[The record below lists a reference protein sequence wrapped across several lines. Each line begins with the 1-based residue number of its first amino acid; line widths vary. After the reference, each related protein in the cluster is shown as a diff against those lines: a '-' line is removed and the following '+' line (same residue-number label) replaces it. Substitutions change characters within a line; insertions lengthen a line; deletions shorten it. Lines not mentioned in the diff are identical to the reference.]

1 MKTKILKEIE
11 DSKKIY
17 KASPYRMVADYNRE
31 IETEKEYNGRQLL
44 ELLQNADDE
53 QSTSVLI
60 KFDTKN
66 NLLSISNS
74 GDSCKPFS
82 YAGIRSLMI
91 SNLSSKTTKKFIG
104 NKGLGF
110 RSIINWSKKITI
122 NSAGLDIVFSREIVD
137 KFFDELFN
145 VKEQQQ
151 IREDRELPQS
161 IKPIPF
167 LSIPTVV
174 ENAQEEWTT
183 SIQIH
188 YKSKY
193 EEDIHKQIKELK
205 NEILLFLN
213 HIENLVVMVDDEILL
228 DVDKSKLSQQWT
240 IYQRREK
247 LPKELWDKENE
258 EEHFDLKIALQ
269 DNLHNEITELFAY
282 FPTKIDINL
291 PFIVH
296 GTFELNSSRNDIND
310 SPKNRYILKELVV
323 LIISTAKELTKEEV
337 SYKALEMLAYTTKNT
352 ILDSLGF
359 YDAIDE
365 AILNLKVFPCLD
377 ETYREMDE
385 VIFVDDLSW
394 FVHNTNNTQ
403 LFENLLIPIPLSE
416 NINLDSYSLGTS
428 VDIQKLN
435 LLSANIESIQD
446 RAEFIVMSYNRFS
459 HKEKLELLIDKDT
472 KLIGVDDDVYTP
484 SNKDF
489 SIPSYV
495 NIKFIHPE
503 LFNKLVTLFKLPVTD
518 KARELQRKLKDI
530 TNIQS
535 YEPAPVLQKIV
546 TSTNRELRKDG
557 VKQDDI
563 VKEMVQSLYENYI
576 LLDKTDIPNGTKV
589 QLINKN
595 YELSDANNLFLSK
608 SYPSGELTE
617 MLFED
622 IFSNDEF
629 LSDITTYNLEDEP
642 LDDVELFF
650 LWLGVNQISKLVPA
664 TELEKSAYCRLY
676 FNKIKG
682 KPDSAH
688 DMIVDSAT
696 KNIYKI
702 DEIAKNISLEKF
714 ILWAIKDKHIYDSF
728 NEKTSV
734 TLRGSRGG
742 YTNHRHNDT
751 SFIYH
756 QLQSLNLY
764 KDYLIGNE
772 KLSALVN
779 ANPFNFKYNKFEKY
793 EVNKSDIESM
803 MLKLGAIDKFE
814 KLSITA
820 VSKIVLELP
829 KNALEG
835 KQVQSIYKLC
845 IKHFEHHQKPI
856 EASDDVKLFAK
867 KDEEKRYFNKD
878 EVFYN
883 GNIKL
888 PKKITKTKAILD
900 FPRRQSTTNVIGFFG
915 INNLNEINIDIENK
929 EIDHTLT
936 DRFKDLLEQIK
947 EYILVY
953 RIKDIETDKT
963 ADAELRKLQNLK
975 IVLCSSVA
983 YKIDDEIYEL
993 DNNDYIKDTHEY
1005 LIKVDNTK
1013 PLDRIINDKFGF
1025 EFQESF
1031 ADIIGLVFDIQE
1043 THVFR
1048 SMIKEDTSYIEQI
1061 IRNDIGSDELIR
1073 ARELLG
1079 KTDEYYSFWKTVYD
1093 LKGKEYTLLSDD
1105 KMFEIIKEEFVLSI
1119 AIESIDYRYL
1129 NTFQACTQIE
1139 KLFKELN
1146 LRVEDFNNK
1155 GPFYKI
1161 DCLEFHKINLQQKFD
1176 SNSMKFQKLL
1186 YSYCIQEH
1194 KEKEFND
1201 LKATYNQ
1208 NNSYVM
1214 QKSEQNRFKMEVEY
1228 EVIVKEYIKC
1238 NFSFEGIE
1246 ATKIDFKDVY
1256 EENVTKVEIDKL
1268 NGNSHYISLL
1278 YFRDSVGEI
1287 NDYIESLEQSSFS
1300 TTTETTKVFSEPKAI
1315 EEVSLT
1321 SSFSSRE
1328 KSLKEKPRKA
1338 YKHNSDAD
1346 TQKQKRGVKAELE
1359 VYQSLCSEYG
1369 KDNVEHM
1376 SLDNDSLGYDIKYKN
1391 EEGIYKYVEVKN
1403 FSNGQFYL
1411 SKNEKE
1417 FAQSNFGFYELFL
1430 VSDSIL
1436 KIPNINYNDDTI
1448 FQLDSSE
1455 YIVKYSI
1462 K

>member
-1 MKTKILKEIE
+1 MIHNKILQEIKNRKEI
-11 DSKKIY
+11 Y
-17 KASPYRMVADYNRE
+17 KRSPYDMVSAYNRE

-60 KFDTKN
+60 KLDTKN
-66 NLLSISNS
+66 NLLSISNR

-110 RSIINWSKKITI
+110 RSIINWSEKITI

-137 KFFDELFN
+137 RIFDELFD
-145 VKEQQQ
+145 VKEQKQ
-151 IREDRELPQS
+151 IREDRKLPQN

-167 LSIPTVV
+167 LSIPAVL

-188 YKSKY
+188 YKFKY
-193 EEDIHKQIKELK
+193 EDDIYKQIKELK

-269 DNLHNEITELFAY
+269 DNLHNEIKELFAY

-310 SPKNRYILKELVV
+310 SPKNRYILKELVA

-359 YDAIDE
+359 YDAINE

-385 VIFVDDLSW
+385 VIFIDELSS
-394 FVHNTNNTQ
+394 FVHRTKNAQ
-403 LFENLLIPIPLSE
+403 LFDNLLIPLSE
-416 NINLDSYSLGTS
+416 NINLDAYSLGTI
-428 VDIQKLN
+428 VDTEKLN
-435 LLSANIESIQD
+435 ILSANINSIQD
-446 RAEFIVMSYNRFS
+446 RADFIYMFYNTFR
-459 HKEKLELLIDKDT
+459 HEEKFELLIDNESE
-472 KLIGVDDDVYTP
+472 LIGVNDDVYTP

-503 LFNKLVTLFKLPVTD
+503 LFNRLVILFNIPITD
-518 KARELQRKLKDI
+518 KTRELQRKLKDI
-530 TNIQS
+530 TNIHS
-535 YEPAPVLQKIV
+535 YEPVPVLQKIIA
-546 TSTNRELRKDG
+546 STNRELRKEG
-557 VKQDDI
+557 VKQDII

-576 LLDKTDIPNGTKV
+576 LLDKTDIPSGTKV
-589 QLINKN
+589 QLLNQN
-595 YELSDANNLFLSK
+595 NTLSDASDLFLSND
-608 SYPSGELTE
+608 YPSGELTQ
-617 MLFED
+617 MLFEY

-629 LSDITTYNLEDEP
+629 LADITTYNLEDEP

-650 LWLGVNQISKLVPA
+650 LWLGVNQISKLVP
-664 TELEKSAYCRLY
+664 TSQLEKNTYCRVY
-676 FNKIKG
+676 FSSIKG
-682 KPDSAH
+682 KPDYAHHMTIGSAE
-688 DMIVDSAT
+688 
-696 KNIYKI
+696 NIYKL
-702 DEIAKNISLEKF
+702 DEIAQKISLEKF

-742 YTNHRHNDT
+742 YINNRNSDT
-751 SFIYH
+751 SFIYY

-779 ANPFNFKYNKFEKY
+779 SNPFNFKYQEFEKY
-793 EVNKSDIESM
+793 NINKSDIESM
-803 MLKLGAIDKFE
+803 MLKLGAVDKFE
-814 KLSITA
+814 KLSIKA
-820 VSKIVLELP
+820 VSRIVSELP
-829 KNALEG
+829 NNASEG
-835 KQVQSIYKLC
+835 KQVQSLYKLC
-845 IKHFEHHQKPI
+845 IKHFEHHQKPLMV
-856 EASDDVKLFAK
+856 SDDVKLFAK
-867 KDEEKRYFNKD
+867 RDEEKRYFNRD

-900 FPRRQSTTNVIGFFG
+900 FPRRQSTTNVIGFFV
-915 INNLNEINIDIENK
+915 INNLNEINIDIVEK
-929 EIDHTLT
+929 EIDRTLT
-936 DRFKDLLEQIK
+936 DKFKDLLEQIK

-993 DNNDYIKDTHEY
+993 DNNDYIKDAHEY
-1005 LIKVDNTK
+1005 LIKIDNAK
-1013 PLDRIINDKFGF
+1013 SLNNIIGDKFGF

-1048 SMIKEDTSYIEQI
+1048 NMIKEDTSYIEQI

-1105 KMFEIIKEEFVLSI
+1105 KMFEIIKKEFALSI

-1129 NTFQACTQIE
+1129 NTFKACKQIE
-1139 KLFKELN
+1139 QLFMELDFI
-1146 LRVEDFNNK
+1146 VEDFNNK
-1155 GPFYKI
+1155 EPFYKI
-1161 DCLEFHKINLQQKFD
+1161 DCLEFHKVNLQQAFD
-1176 SNSMKFQKLL
+1176 ANSMLFQRLL
-1186 YSYCIQEH
+1186 YSYCLDEQN
-1194 KEKEFND
+1194 EKEFNN
-1201 LKATYNQ
+1201 LKALYNQ
-1208 NNSYVM
+1208 NTNYIM
-1214 QKSEQNRFKMEVEY
+1214 QQAEQHRFKMEVDY
-1228 EVIVKEYIKC
+1228 KAIVQEYIED
-1238 NFSFEGIE
+1238 NFSFEGIKV
-1246 ATKIDFKDVY
+1246 TKIDFKDVY

-1278 YFRDSVGEI
+1278 YFPDSADEI
-1287 NDYIESLEQSSFS
+1287 NNYIRSLEQSSFS
-1300 TTTETTKVFSEPKAI
+1300 TTTDTTKVFSEPKAI

-1321 SSFSSRE
+1321 SVYFSSTE
-1328 KSLKEKPRKA
+1328 QSLREKPRKA
-1338 YKHNSDAD
+1338 YKHNFNTD
-1346 TQKQKRGVKAELE
+1346 TQKQKRGEKAELE

-1369 KDNVEHM
+1369 KDNVEHV
-1376 SLDNDSLGYDIKYKN
+1376 SLDDDSLGYDIKYKN
-1391 EEGIYKYVEVKN
+1391 KENIYKYVEVKN

-1411 SKNEKE
+1411 TRNEKK
-1417 FAQSNFGFYELFL
+1417 FAKNNFGFYELFL
-1430 VSDSIL
+1430 VSDTIL
-1436 KIPNINYNDDTI
+1436 KIQNIDYNDNAV